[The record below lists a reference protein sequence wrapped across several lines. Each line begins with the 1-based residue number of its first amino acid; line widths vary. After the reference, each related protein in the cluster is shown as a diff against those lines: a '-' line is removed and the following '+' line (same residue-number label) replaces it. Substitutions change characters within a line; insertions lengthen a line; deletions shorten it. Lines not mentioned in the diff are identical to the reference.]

1 MRLLPGQWYGKTLN
15 KHCVEGLTLSET
27 SYGSNLKLPRHSHER
42 SYFCFVVKGTYT
54 ESYCKTEQT
63 CKASTLIYHPADE
76 SHSNHFHADSRCF
89 NIQMDDMWMERMR
102 QHSIML
108 NEPGYFQD
116 GVPPHLATRLYDEFC
131 KSDTFSP
138 LIVEGIVL
146 ELMGEVGRRSTVSR
160 ASIPPHWLVTV
171 CDLLHERFAERLPL
185 RQQADYVGVHPVH
198 LAREFRRFYHCTPG
212 EYIRRLRIEFAIE
225 QLTNTD
231 TPLSEIALEAGFFDQ
246 SHFSRTFKQVT
257 RMTPREYRSLFLK
270 C

>member
-131 KSDTFSP
+131 KSDEYKKWTD
-138 LIVEGIVL
+138 E
-146 ELMGEVGRRSTVSR
+146 
-160 ASIPPHWLVTV
+160 
-171 CDLLHERFAERLPL
+171 
-185 RQQADYVGVHPVH
+185 
-198 LAREFRRFYHCTPG
+198 REFRANLSQIVFTSDPK
-212 EYIRRLRIEFAIE
+212 IAMAW
-225 QLTNTD
+225 
-231 TPLSEIALEAGFFDQ
+231 SEILRRNIGLSSQHGRAVERMMKIIVAWMEKHAAEISGLDTSRPMLPQFDLLSGEQIKAIFIEADPMA
-246 SHFSRTFKQVT
+246 SDVVD
-257 RMTPREYRSLFLK
+257 
-270 C
+270 